1 MHAPLPLRTQQT
13 QKISFLFYTAPPQT
27 PPPQGENIWQGN
39 FWVLRAKQPKYS
51 LSQISEFLILLFPID
66 DSSMKKSIHTKEYA
80 YFVER
85 LCKARKEAGLT
96 QVQVAKK
103 LKRPQ
108 SYISTIESGQQRV
121 DVVELQK
128 FARIYKKELD
138 YFFK

>member
-1 MHAPLPLRTQQT
+1 M
-13 QKISFLFYTAPPQT
+13 
-27 PPPQGENIWQGN
+27 G
-39 FWVLRAKQPKYS
+39 
-51 LSQISEFLILLFPID
+51 
-66 DSSMKKSIHTKEYA
+66 KSIHSKEYA

-85 LCKARKEAGLT
+85 LQKARQEAGLT

-108 SYISTIESGQQRV
+108 SYISNIETGQQRV

-128 FARIYKKELD
+128 FAKLYGKDIN